1 MASTYVTVSQV
12 GSYFVEQYYKLLQQK
27 PGDLHQFYNDLSTMV
42 RVDGDSTVN
51 ASAVYQIHTLIQSL
65 HFSAIEIK
73 TINSI
78 ESWREGIVVVVSG
91 SVRSKLFSGW
101 RKFVQTFFLA
111 PQESGYFVMNDI
123 FHFVSEEANNH
134 FPAPANNHFLAP
146 ANNHLPAPLTAGHR
160 DDYQPVNS
168 TPQEHLVPG
177 DSLEAKLRENFNSLH
192 LQDEYQGDYYTS
204 EQQQYQPQ
212 EEEDGDGEEDY
223 EEEPPVKEPSYNH
236 VDYVQEP
243 LHQNAVEYYQEP
255 LHHDTLEYVQEPI
268 QAVEEPAPEPVKFT
282 YASIL
287 GKSVPSAPTQAPVVK
302 SAPPTKELHRTPE
315 PVASYVPETTSVVRE
330 SSVNEEG
337 ELLSVYVR
345 NLPTSVTSQEIYQEF
360 KNFGKIAQDGVFLKN
375 RLDVGVCF
383 AFVEFEDVSGV
394 HKAIEAS
401 PIQLAGRQV
410 YIEERRAN
418 SSGGSRGGNIY
429 EGEEEGQ
436 EAEEVMAVFLMEGA
450 MDPVT
455 TKVNITMFSVVDYS
469 FGFKA
474 DY

>member
-1 MASTYVTVSQV
+1 MASTYVTASQV

-27 PGDLHQFYNDLSTMV
+27 PGDLFQFYNDLSTMV
-42 RVDGDSTVN
+42 RVDGESSVN
-51 ASAVYQIHTLIQSL
+51 ASALYEIDRLVQSL

-78 ESWREGIVVVVSG
+78 ESWRGGIVVVVSG
-91 SVRSKLFSGW
+91 SVRSKFFSGW

-134 FPAPANNHFLAP
+134 FPAPANNH
-146 ANNHLPAPLTAGHR
+146 LPASLAAGHR
-160 DDYQPVNS
+160 DVYQPVNS
-168 TPQEHLVPG
+168 TSQEHLVPE
-177 DSLEAKLRENFNSLH
+177 DSLEAKLRENFNTLH

-204 EQQQYQPQ
+204 EQQQYQQ
-212 EEEDGDGEEDY
+212 QEEEEDGDGEDY
-223 EEEPPVKEPSYNH
+223 EEELPVKQTFNNH
-236 VDYVQEP
+236 VDYVQES

-287 GKSVPSAPTQAPVVK
+287 GKSAPPAPTQAPVVK
-302 SAPPTKELHRTPE
+302 SAPPTKEWHQTPE
-315 PVASYVPETTSVVRE
+315 PVASYVPETTSVMRE
-330 SSVNEEG
+330 SAVNEEG

-360 KNFGKIAQDGVFLKN
+360 KNFGKITQDGVFLKN

-418 SSGGSRGGNIY
+418 SSGASRGGR
-429 EGEEEGQ
+429 GRG
-436 EAEEVMAVFLMEGA
+436 GA
-450 MDPVT
+450 RGRGSYGGVS
-455 TKVNITMFSVVDYS
+455 NGRGNGSRNY
-469 FGFKA
+469 
-474 DY
+474 